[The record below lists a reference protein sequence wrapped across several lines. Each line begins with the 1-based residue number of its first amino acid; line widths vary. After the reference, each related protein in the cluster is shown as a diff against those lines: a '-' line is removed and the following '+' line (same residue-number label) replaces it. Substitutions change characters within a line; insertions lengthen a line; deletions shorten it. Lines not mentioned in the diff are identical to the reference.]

1 MQWKLHIKAGYST
14 EEKRVWRFCVIKNC
28 YTKYNINKI
37 NAEKEKKIAFT
48 KYFFFM
54 FFEDVQCIKKWPYAG
69 VLCKGC
75 Y

>member
-1 MQWKLHIKAGYST
+1 MQWKLQIKAGYST

-54 FFEDVQCIKKWPYAG
+54 FFEDVQCIEKWPHAG